1 MRIEEIKI
9 KNLNGFNNY
18 SISIEDNSFI
28 IVGENGTGKSTILS
42 MMYYLLKAEWAKLIE
57 YDYEDINI
65 SIDGETKSFPKQDII
80 DYLDRKD
87 NKRNR
92 APSRNSLAYK
102 LKLYIH
108 EYIQSNFDG
117 DFKKFNNRDV
127 IFKIRNEFKGLGNPI
142 PPSSL
147 VSDYINDYILD
158 INSFSEDN
166 LDAELDDIAK
176 AIAFINDK
184 VNCSL
189 MYLPTYRRIEQDLEI
204 IFPKST
210 KLSNYI
216 EENVEADG
224 IVQFGMKDVESLLN
238 KAMDELSSDFRNKLR
253 ELIAQSLQDILGNRY
268 ENFVPNE
275 HLSSVSEKE
284 FEEILA
290 RVDSETLSSQIKEEI
305 RKNTKNYGRGRGE
318 KKPDKVIFYFIGKL
332 IELHKLQLENESNLI
347 NFIDVCNKY
356 LVNKELYFDRVK
368 FVISIT
374 PTKNNDDKTK
384 AIKWET
390 LSSGEKQIISLFSK
404 IYLGDGNKFIMIID
418 EPELSLSL
426 EWQST
431 FLEDVKNTG
440 LCEGVFAVT
449 HSPFIYNNSLK
460 KYAKGIGTLLEDL

>member
-42 MMYYLLKAEWAKLIE
+42 MIYYLLKAEWAKLIE

-80 DYLDRKD
+80 DYFDRKD
-87 NKRNR
+87 NRRNR
-92 APSRNSLAYK
+92 EPSRNSLAYK

-117 DFKKFNNRDV
+117 NFTKFKNRDV
-127 IFKIRNEFKGLGNPI
+127 IFKIRNEFKELGNPI

-166 LDAELDDIAK
+166 LDAESDDIAK

-210 KLSNYI
+210 KLSSYI

-224 IVQFGMKDVESLLN
+224 IVQFGMKDVESL
-238 KAMDELSSDFRNKLR
+238 
-253 ELIAQSLQDILGNRY
+253 
-268 ENFVPNE
+268 
-275 HLSSVSEKE
+275 
-284 FEEILA
+284 
-290 RVDSETLSSQIKEEI
+290 
-305 RKNTKNYGRGRGE
+305 
-318 KKPDKVIFYFIGKL
+318 
-332 IELHKLQLENESNLI
+332 
-347 NFIDVCNKY
+347 
-356 LVNKELYFDRVK
+356 
-368 FVISIT
+368 
-374 PTKNNDDKTK
+374 
-384 AIKWET
+384 
-390 LSSGEKQIISLFSK
+390 
-404 IYLGDGNKFIMIID
+404 
-418 EPELSLSL
+418 
-426 EWQST
+426 
-431 FLEDVKNTG
+431 
-440 LCEGVFAVT
+440 
-449 HSPFIYNNSLK
+449 
-460 KYAKGIGTLLEDL
+460 

>member
-42 MMYYLLKAEWAKLIE
+42 MIYYLLKAEWAKLIE

-80 DYLDRKD
+80 DYFDRKD
-87 NKRNR
+87 NRRNR
-92 APSRNSLAYK
+92 EPSRNSLAYK

-117 DFKKFNNRDV
+117 NFTKFKNRDV
-127 IFKIRNEFKGLGNPI
+127 IFKIRNEFKELGNPI

-166 LDAELDDIAK
+166 LDAESDDIAK

-210 KLSNYI
+210 KLSSYI

-268 ENFVPNE
+268 EDFVPNE

-384 AIKWET
+384 TIKWET

-404 IYLGDGNKFIMIID
+404 IYLGDGNEFIMIID